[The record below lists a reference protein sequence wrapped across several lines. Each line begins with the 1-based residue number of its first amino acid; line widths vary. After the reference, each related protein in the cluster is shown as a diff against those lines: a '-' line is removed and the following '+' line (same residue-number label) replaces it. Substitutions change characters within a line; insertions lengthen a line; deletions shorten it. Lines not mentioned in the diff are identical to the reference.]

1 MTKNKKTL
9 QHPESEKWK
18 SKGKKKEIPNCRER
32 KKEVMMVMIVMTL
45 MMIKRKDG
53 APSSR
58 SLRIDYQESIIDCNR
73 RRRWLRLI
81 WCLGA
86 RSQSDRFISEGALG
100 GREWGGGGQL
110 FFFLFVFLFSF
121 LLGFFF
127 FFSSNEFLFS
137 FSFGSSW
144 GSFDF
149 SCWFFFGIN
158 LNKSSDGGVLRPEK
172 TCN

>member
-1 MTKNKKTL
+1 
-9 QHPESEKWK
+9 
-18 SKGKKKEIPNCRER
+18 
-32 KKEVMMVMIVMTL
+32 MVAANLVPGGQEPI
-45 MMIKRKDG
+45 
-53 APSSR
+53 R
-58 SLRIDYQESIIDCNR
+58 SVHFR
-73 RRRWLRLI
+73 R
-81 WCLGA
+81 GV
-86 RSQSDRFISEGALG
+86 
-100 GREWGGGGQL
+100 GREGVRGWGSVV
-110 FFFLFVFLFSF
+110 FLSFRFFVFFSSGF
-121 LLGFFF
+121 LF